1 LLQAHDP
8 VEMLA
13 GELLGAAGHARW
25 VLHLLNIIF
34 YLQLGAIYEE
44 LTMEN
49 TGWRVVKGGEGG
61 SCGDIGRMGEI

>member
-1 LLQAHDP
+1 
-8 VEMLA
+8 MLA

-34 YLQLGAIYEE
+34 YLLLGAVYEE

-49 TGWRVVKGGEGG
+49 TGWRGIGREEGWECWGKGG
-61 SCGDIGRMGEI
+61 